1 MTATTP
7 RRALGG
13 DEQGPQRPVEP
24 QRRVEPLRPPA
35 TPSATA
41 RGIVLPLIVI
51 LLVVLGGLAVVAS
64 PAITAW
70 DLGVIRAVEGAR
82 TPFLDAV
89 ALADDVLFSPVAALA
104 IVGLISAAT
113 WIRRRK
119 LGPALAFAALALLPW
134 LGSTVVKEVV
144 HRPRPLAAQ
153 LPHHVLTDTGFSFP
167 SGHTS
172 FAVAVALAL
181 LIVFGQDRLRRPLL
195 AFAIVAPLVT
205 AYSRVL
211 LGVHNPTDVLAS
223 LVYATAA
230 VLLVL
235 GVLRLIAPPLERIPL
250 IGQGLDP
257 AHGREP
263 RRPR

>member
-7 RRALGG
+7 RRAPVG
-13 DEQGPQRPVEP
+13 DEPRRPAEP
-24 QRRVEPLRPPA
+24 QRTGGLNRSPA

-41 RGIVLPLIVI
+41 RGIVLPLIVV
-51 LLVVLGGLAVVAS
+51 LLVVLAGLAIVAS

-70 DLGVIRAVEGAR
+70 DLGVIQAVEGAR

-89 ALADDVLFSPVAALA
+89 ALADDLLFSPTAAVP

-113 WIRRRK
+113 WIARRR
-119 LGPALAFAALALLPW
+119 LGPALALAALALLPW
-134 LGSTVVKEVV
+134 LGSSLVKGVVQ
-144 HRPRPLAAQ
+144 RPRPLSAG

-172 FAVAVALAL
+172 FAVALALAL
-181 LIVFGQDRLRRPLL
+181 LIVFGQGRLRSPLI
-195 AFAIVAPLVT
+195 AFAVVAPLLT
-205 AYSRVL
+205 AFSRVY
-211 LGVHNPTDVLAS
+211 LGVHNPSDVLAS